1 MWWELKQ
8 IQFNQSAEERA
19 EGEWRRGRGG
29 LCKDNSSE
37 PRLWNTGERSAGMHS
52 AGVGGDGDAQSR
64 GIQLSL
70 AWFAKVVSS
79 DNSTRSLKVA
89 WIGEL
94 TRAGCL
100 IWDDKRSHWTFV
112 ICLLLVTWYV
122 LVAPTSEADP
132 SPTKAGRHF
141 RVFEGARHKTHC

>member
-1 MWWELKQ
+1 
-8 IQFNQSAEERA
+8 
-19 EGEWRRGRGG
+19 
-29 LCKDNSSE
+29 
-37 PRLWNTGERSAGMHS
+37 MHS

-100 IWDDKRSHWTFV
+100 IDLTNLLF
-112 ICLLLVTWYV
+112 CLL
-122 LVAPTSEADP
+122 P
-132 SPTKAGRHF
+132 SQEL
-141 RVFEGARHKTHC
+141 RVGVP